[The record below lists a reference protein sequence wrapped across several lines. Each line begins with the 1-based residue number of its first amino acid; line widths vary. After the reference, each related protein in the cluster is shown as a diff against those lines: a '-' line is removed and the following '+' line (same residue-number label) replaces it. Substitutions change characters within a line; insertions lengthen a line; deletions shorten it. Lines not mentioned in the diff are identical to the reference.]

1 MTTTERSFG
10 LWALAGLLGFASAS
24 LPARG
29 AEPVDVFSF
38 GQAELSSRLTNQF
51 HFRNGGEDLLAV
63 TSATPS
69 CECVQVLR
77 WTPYV
82 EPGATGTVEVLFIPD
97 QAGTVD
103 YRVHLQTSSAEQ
115 PVIELAVRGDV
126 QAPAPARTDRDWS
139 LYLAAGDVEAALRG
153 ASDAVWVDVRREED
167 YQRVRIPGS
176 IQIPLFAIKTKE
188 FLRSR
193 RVVLVDD
200 GLGSPATEEECR
212 RLRAM
217 GFGDVGLWYGGLNAW
232 RQLGGSLEELQPA
245 ALDHVL
251 PAAVKDILPKTDWLV
266 AVVGAPAGSLGP
278 DAVALAGNP
287 DDPVRLGDELRQAMA
302 AHPQALCL
310 LIATAAGDDYAQLA
324 DAVGSVDAHVFY
336 LEGGLAAWTAY
347 QQMMGAVQQGGR
359 LATQTRT
366 VAGGAPRKGCGGC
379 PK

>member
-1 MTTTERSFG
+1 MKTAARNICF
-10 LWALAGLLGFASAS
+10 WALSSLLGFFSAC

-38 GQAELSSRLTNQF
+38 GQAALSSRLTNQF

-139 LYLAAGDVEAALRG
+139 LYLDAGDVEAALRG

-232 RQLGGSLEELQPA
+232 RQLGGRLEELQPA
-245 ALDHVL
+245 ALDRVP
-251 PAAVKDILPKTDWLV
+251 PAAVNDILLKTDWLV
-266 AVVGAPAGSLGP
+266 AGVGAPAASLGP